1 MRFVEMSIED
11 AMKKC
16 KKGAIVLVAE
26 QDLEKDDCNVVF
38 VAKKRKDYDQLFKDV
53 KTAASVSDDFIK
65 QLLLF
70 TVHQD
75 IPNIKPV
82 GRQKTVLL
90 KE

>member
-1 MRFVEMSIED
+1 MRFVEMTVEE

-16 KKGAIVLVAE
+16 KKGATVLVAE
-26 QDLEKDDCNVVF
+26 QDLEKDDCDIVF
-38 VAKKRKDYDQLFKDV
+38 VVKRKKDYDQIFKDI
-53 KTAASVSDDFIK
+53 KTAASASDDFIK

-70 TVHQD
+70 TAKQD

-82 GRQKTVLL
+82 GLQRTVLL